1 VKGIEYSMKRPLSVL
16 AIAAL
21 TVIYAA
27 PSHAAAIYT
36 VNFTGTV
43 NQTQGA
49 AGVSVGSPVTGHFNL
64 DSATGN
70 FLDFTIAGQSAAPG
84 FLSSVSV
91 GPALDDAIYTA
102 QVSPVAFDT
111 PGNNSFFVDL
121 SSLATWPSTDTAY
134 TLLSDADQLP
144 TNLDTANS
152 PLSMFPS
159 TFGYYTAKANGTDVV
174 ALSAN
179 LTSVTVAATPE
190 PPNFAV
196 ATGLCVSF
204 PVTLAAPAGPN
215 GVFLTLTSSD
225 PSKVTFEN
233 GINPLLVFF
242 PAGATTPQGRTPQV
256 CGVNFGTVTVTGSGG
271 ALSSGQTL
279 TVEVTGTLSFNP
291 ASFTMMAKTQQGRLT
306 LTLSGLA
313 PAAGLT
319 VNLSS
324 DDPGVAIVPATATI
338 PPNASSVVVP
348 VTGVA
353 PGSTLIHASDLPNV
367 LFATASL
374 TVQ

>member
-1 VKGIEYSMKRPLSVL
+1 MKRPLSFF

-21 TVIYAA
+21 TAVSAA

-43 NQTQGA
+43 YQTQGA
-49 AGVSVGSPVTGHFNL
+49 TGVSVGNTVRGHFNL
-64 DSATGN
+64 DGSTGN

-84 FLSSVSV
+84 FLSSVSI
-91 GPALDDAIYTA
+91 GPALYDAIYSA
-102 QVSPVAFDT
+102 QVSPVALGT

-134 TLLSDADQLP
+134 TLLSDTSQLP
-144 TNLDTANS
+144 TNLDTANN

-159 TFGYYTAKANGTDVV
+159 TFGYYTASANGTDVV

-179 LTSVTVAATPE
+179 LTSVRVEATPE
-190 PPNFAV
+190 PPNFPV
-196 ATGLCVSF
+196 ATGLCISF
-204 PVTLAAPAGPN
+204 PATLAAPAGPG

-225 PSKVTFEN
+225 PSMVTFEN

-242 PAGATTPQGRTPQV
+242 PAGATSPQGRTPQV
-256 CGVNFGTVTVTGSGG
+256 CGVNFGTVTVSASGG
-271 ALSSGQTL
+271 TLSSGQTVS
-279 TVEVTGTLSFNP
+279 VEVTDTLDFFP
-291 ASFTMMAKTQQGRLT
+291 ASFTMMASTQQGRLT

-313 PAAGLT
+313 PAGGLT

-324 DDPGVAIVPATATI
+324 DNPGVATVPATVTI
-338 PPNASSVVVP
+338 PANATSVIVP

-353 PGSTLIHASDLPNV
+353 PGSTQIQASNLPNV